1 MYRLNN
7 NKTYTRIYTNTHKR
21 PSIARTF
28 EAPHAFFPNHD
39 PFSFPISCHYRGFS
53 YGFLPSKPCIPK

>member
-39 PFSFPISCHYRGFS
+39 PFSFPIKLPLPWI
-53 YGFLPSKPCIPK
+53 FLWIFTI